1 MWIKALLIRDLK
13 LAWRGLSASLLPM
26 AFLLICASLFP
37 LATNADVDFLKR
49 AGAPV
54 ILLVTLLASLLSLEH
69 IFAKDMHDATIDQ
82 MLISGR
88 SFSLMILVRTLIHW
102 LTTLLPIIILAPI
115 PALMYDMDGASI
127 KVLILSMVLSTPT
140 LALLGALGSALLT
153 GSKQGNILLA
163 LIVLPLYIPLMIFA
177 GNAVA
182 VASIGGSIQIYIFVL
197 IGFLFAALAL
207 VPYAAN
213 IALKQAVHYE

>member
-1 MWIKALLIRDLK
+1 MWIKALLARDLK

-37 LATNADVDFLKR
+37 MATNADVAFLKV

-69 IFAKDMHDATIDQ
+69 IFAKDMQDATIDQ

-88 SFSLMILVRTLIHW
+88 SFSLMILVRTFIHW
-102 LTTLLPIIILAPI
+102 LTTLVPVIILAPI
-115 PALMYDMDGASI
+115 PAIMYGLDAVAIKALMLC
-127 KVLILSMVLSTPT
+127 LILSTPT

-182 VASIGGSIQIYIFVL
+182 TASIGGPIQTFVFIL
-197 IGFLFAALAL
+197 LGFLFTALAL

>member
-37 LATNADVDFLKR
+37 MATNADIAFLKT

-69 IFAKDMHDATIDQ
+69 IFAKDMQDATIDQ

-88 SFSLMILVRTLIHW
+88 SFALMIIIRTFIHW
-102 LTTLLPIIILAPI
+102 LTTLVPVIILAPI
-115 PALMYDMDGASI
+115 PAIMYGLDKAAILVLMLS
-127 KVLILSMVLSTPT
+127 LILSTPT

-177 GNAVA
+177 GSAVA
-182 VASIGGSIQIYIFVL
+182 TASIGGSIQMYIFIL
-197 IGFLFAALAL
+197 LGFLFAALAL
-207 VPYAAN
+207 VPYAAS